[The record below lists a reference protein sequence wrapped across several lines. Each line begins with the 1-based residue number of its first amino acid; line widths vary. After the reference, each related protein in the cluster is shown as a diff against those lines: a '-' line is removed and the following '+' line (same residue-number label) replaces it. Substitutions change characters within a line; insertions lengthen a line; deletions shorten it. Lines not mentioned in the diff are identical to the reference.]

1 MNVDTVTRRQGY
13 RFRLKPTAAE
23 AALLRRFIG
32 SSRFVWNE
40 VLALNELRHERGE
53 RRLGFAAMCD
63 YLVYLKREYDC
74 LREVH
79 SQPLQQTL
87 RDLAT
92 AYQHAFDPNL
102 AVRFPRFKKRHRP
115 QGIRFPQGFKVDSS
129 AVYVPKVGWIGFRR
143 SREIEGMPKNA
154 TVSCNGTHWYV
165 SIQTE
170 REVAEPV
177 HASASAVGIDL
188 GVARFAALSDGT
200 FLDSP
205 NAFKEYEQRLA
216 FFQRR
221 VARKKKFSANWR
233 KAKAKVARLHR
244 KIASLR
250 SDLLHKASTTISK
263 NHALVVMEDLRVVN
277 MTASAKGTRENPGTN
292 VHAKSGLNRRILDQ
306 GWGEFRRQLTYKL
319 AWAGGALVLVDP
331 RDTSRTCAACGHA
344 SAQNR
349 QTQARFRCIACHHA
363 ANADTNAARNI
374 LARAGQARIACGDA
388 ALAASGKQEA
398 HRVA

>member
-1 MNVDTVTRRQGY
+1 
-13 RFRLKPTAAE
+13 
-23 AALLRRFIG
+23 
-32 SSRFVWNE
+32 
-40 VLALNELRHERGE
+40 
-53 RRLGFAAMCD
+53 
-63 YLVYLKREYDC
+63 
-74 LREVH
+74 
-79 SQPLQQTL
+79 
-87 RDLAT
+87 
-92 AYQHAFDPNL
+92 
-102 AVRFPRFKKRHRP
+102 
-115 QGIRFPQGFKVDSS
+115 
-129 AVYVPKVGWIGFRR
+129 
-143 SREIEGMPKNA
+143 MPKNV